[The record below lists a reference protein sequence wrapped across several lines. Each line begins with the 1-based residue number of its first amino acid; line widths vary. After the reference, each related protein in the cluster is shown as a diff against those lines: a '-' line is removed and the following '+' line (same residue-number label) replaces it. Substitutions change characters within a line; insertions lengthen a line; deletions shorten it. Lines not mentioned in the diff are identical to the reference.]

1 MKITMT
7 VEVHYIPNGVSREKL
22 QRYLEDAIECA
33 YENGA
38 MTQNTAAEVE
48 TYGVEFS

>member
-7 VEVHYIPNGVSREKL
+7 VEVHYTPNGVDRRLLETWL
-22 QRYLEDAIECA
+22 QTAIDTA
-33 YENGA
+33 YENGSL
-38 MTQNTAAEVE
+38 TGDSEAEVE

>member
-7 VEVHYIPNGVSREKL
+7 VEVHYEPYGESRETL
-22 QRYLEDAIECA
+22 QRYLKDIIDRA
-33 YENGA
+33 YENGT
-38 MTQNTAAEVE
+38 MTHESEAEVE